1 MNHIGNHNIFIIFLK
16 SKFFVINTG
25 NFQSF
30 KKIKKYEFF
39 FYNNPFNLLSPSSRL
54 AIRLFVH
61 HEIRSEI
68 YIYIYIFNGNLHQKA
83 EQYKRN
89 VPKSKQNRIKK
100 MGLRPPSNK
109 IAKRQ
114 RKNKK
119 NALGP
124 PQDYC
129 GSLCCMKVWIWVF

>member
-1 MNHIGNHNIFIIFLK
+1 MNHIGNYKIFIIFLK
-16 SKFFVINTG
+16 SKFFAINTG

-39 FYNNPFNLLSPSSRL
+39 FITIHSTYFLQARGWLLGYSFIMKLGPR
-54 AIRLFVH
+54 
-61 HEIRSEI
+61 
-68 YIYIYIFNGNLHQKA
+68 YIYIFNGNLHQKA

-119 NALGP
+119 
-124 PQDYC
+124 
-129 GSLCCMKVWIWVF
+129 MHWVLPKTIVDLFVA